1 MRLYDKLIL
10 RPRRRGITI
19 LCKNKGVPLGQK
31 NICYRAAESLLATI
45 GIKQGLEIEIQKN
58 IPVGSGLGG
67 GSADAAATLIGM
79 RKIFDIDISLLDL
92 SKLALGLGSD
102 VPFCLAGGTAL
113 VRGRG
118 EKIVPLP
125 QLKDGWFLL
134 VDPGIPISTS
144 WVYSRLK
151 GKLTKKRLDIKL
163 VKELLKEEGIRGVN
177 KFPLYNKLE
186 EVVVEEFP
194 VLRDIKAKLIEAGA
208 TGALVTGSGSCLF
221 AVAENQERVVNILG
235 RLGRELRVNAVRA
248 TDKSVKEA

>member
-10 RPRRRGITI
+10 RPRRSGIKI
-19 LCKNKGVPLGQK
+19 LCKSKRVPLDQG
-31 NICYRAAESLLATI
+31 NICYRAAESLLATV

-79 RKIFDIDISLLDL
+79 RKIFDIDISFLDL

-125 QLKDGWFLL
+125 PLKDGWFLL
-134 VDPGIPISTS
+134 VDPGIPIFTS

-194 VLRDIKAKLIEAGA
+194 ALRDIKAKLIEAGA
-208 TGALVTGSGSCLF
+208 TGALVTGSGSTVF
-221 AVAENQERVVNILG
+221 AVAEDQEKVTSILAKLG
-235 RLGRELRVNAVRA
+235 RKLRVNAVRA